1 MSQATI
7 VDETLRSMGKL
18 CIEHDPDVFRSV
30 LDRIGDKWSLLLIG
44 ILEEGPRRFT
54 DLLNRTPGISRRM
67 LTMTLRALERDGLVT
82 RTVFAEVPPRVE
94 YDVTELGRT
103 LSQPVLKLAMWA
115 ADNQAAI
122 IANRD
127 AFDDAAGDATTVT
140 PGNPSSVE

>member
-1 MSQATI
+1 
-7 VDETLRSMGKL
+7 
-18 CIEHDPDVFRSV
+18 
-30 LDRIGDKWSLLLIG
+30 
-44 ILEEGPRRFT
+44 
-54 DLLNRTPGISRRM
+54 
-67 LTMTLRALERDGLVT
+67 VT